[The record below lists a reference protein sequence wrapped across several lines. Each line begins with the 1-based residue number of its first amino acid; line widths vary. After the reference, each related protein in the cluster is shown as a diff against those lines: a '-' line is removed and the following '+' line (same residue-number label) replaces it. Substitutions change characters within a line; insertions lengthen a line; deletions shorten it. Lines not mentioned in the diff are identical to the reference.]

1 MDCDRNIFFEMR
13 VEKCVGGGE
22 EIRELGGDFYACWA
36 GANDD
41 EVEEGPFFG
50 GGEAGN
56 GGFFEAVLEFGGDE
70 HGVFGG
76 AEEEGIL

>member
-1 MDCDRNIFFEMR
+1 
-13 VEKCVGGGE
+13 
-22 EIRELGGDFYACWA
+22 
-36 GANDD
+36 
-41 EVEEGPFFG
+41 VEEGAFFG